1 MSKEK
6 FARAIALK
14 NAIKFDGTCNQGT
27 IIGALIKE
35 FPKSKPKDLA
45 ILAGKTVREVNK
57 LTKKQQEQEFNKLNK
72 NIFEKKKEHG
82 FFDSLNVRGKVTTA
96 FPPEPSKYLHIG
108 HAKAVYINYKLAKD
122 KKGLFILR
130 FEDTNP
136 ELAKEEFYDIH
147 LKDYEWL
154 GIEPDEVVHASDYME
169 LFYEQAEV
177 LISKGKAYS
186 CNCNK
191 ELISEGRREGKTC
204 SCRKKT
210 VKENLKEWKEMP
222 RLKEG
227 SRILRL
233 KIDME
238 HNNYVMRDPTIFRIM
253 KSKHPLKGTDYK
265 VWPNYDFENSVMDG
279 HQGITHRLR
288 SKEFELR
295 NELQVFIQ
303 KNLGYKTTKIFEF
316 ARFELKDVVT
326 SGRQIRELVKTK
338 TLRGWDDP
346 RLATLEALRK
356 RGFQP
361 EAIRNFLLST
371 GLNKTESILT
381 WDDLYLHNRRVLDKT
396 ADRYFFIETPKLIT
410 IKDCP
415 EKTVKLKKN
424 PNSKTYGRIFRIKG
438 KFYVEEK
445 DFKNFK
451 KGKLYRLMDAVN
463 FKFDGKNFNYHSDS
477 VDEYKKKGTAIIH
490 WLPKE
495 EAVKTNVLMP
505 SNKLIKGLVEPAA
518 LKKEVL
524 QFERFGF
531 CKRNGKEFW
540 YAHK

>member
-1 MSKEK
+1 MSKEN

-14 NAIKFDGTCNQGT
+14 NSIKFNGTCNQGT

-45 ILAGKTVREVNK
+45 ILAGKTVKEVNK
-57 LTKKQQEQEFNKLNK
+57 LSLKKQEQEFNKLNK
-72 NIFEKKKEHG
+72 NVFEKKKEHG
-82 FFDSLNVRGKVTTA
+82 FFDSLHFRGKVTTA

-122 KKGLFILR
+122 KKGIFILR

-136 ELAKEEFYDIH
+136 ELTKKEFYDIH

-154 GIEPDEVVHASDYME
+154 GIIPDEVVHASDYME
-169 LFYEQAEV
+169 LYYEKAEV
-177 LISKGKAYS
+177 LINKGLAYS

-191 ELISEGRREGKTC
+191 ELISEGRRQGKEC
-204 SCRKKT
+204 DCRNKT

-222 RLKEG
+222 KVKKG

-238 HNNYVMRDPTIFRIM
+238 HKNYVMRDPTLFRII
-253 KSKHPLKGTDYK
+253 KTKHPLKGNDYK

-326 SGRQIRELVKTK
+326 SGRQIRELVDSGS
-338 TLRGWDDP
+338 LRGWDDP

-361 EAIRNFLLST
+361 EAIKNFLLST

-396 ADRYFFIETPKLIT
+396 ADRYFFIEQPKLIT
-410 IKDCP
+410 IKNCP
-415 EKTVKLKKN
+415 ETIVKLKKN
-424 PNSKTYGRIFRIKG
+424 PNSKTYGRTFKING
-438 KFYVEEK
+438 KFYINNP

-463 FKFDGKNFNYHSDS
+463 FKFDGKNFNYHSDN
-477 VDEYKKKGTAIIH
+477 VEEYKKKGTAIIH
-490 WLPKE
+490 WLPKDE
-495 EAVKTNVLMP
+495 TVETKILMP

-518 LKKEVL
+518 LKSDVL

-531 CKRNGKEFW
+531 CKRNNKEFW